1 MYLRPGN
8 LLRDFVVER
17 QTIDTSDM
25 GRPQRYFL
33 PTGNILTG
41 VLAEASQDERFMWK
55 QRQHPITHK
64 IVQNGSRQVADIGDR
79 LSLGTRIFYVR
90 GRDDISA
97 LGISTIFYVE
107 ERTDYSDTRARSGL
121 YPSGD

>member
-8 LLRDFVVER
+8 LLRDFVVEKMA
-17 QTIDTSDM
+17 IDANDM
-25 GRPQRYFL
+25 GRSMRYFL
-33 PTGNILTG
+33 PTGKILTG

-64 IVQNGSRQVADIGDR
+64 IVQNGSKLVADVGDR
-79 LSLGTRIFYVR
+79 LTLGTRIFYVK

-107 ERTDYSDTRARSGL
+107 ERSDYSDSRTRSAISDG
-121 YPSGD
+121 